1 MSDNIPP
8 QRFDWTDEG
17 VMRPKV
23 PRLADKH
30 FVVGM
35 EYMLVPHEDRSM
47 RSHRFYFASVNE
59 AWKNL
64 PEDMAERYPTA
75 DHLRKWALIK
85 AGYRDERSIV
95 AFSKAEALRIAAFI
109 RPMDEYAVVV
119 VREAVVR
126 VYTAK
131 SQSTRAMGKA
141 EFGTSKEKVLDI
153 LSAMIGTTAAT
164 LAANA
169 EATE

>member
-1 MSDNIPP
+1 
-8 QRFDWTDEG
+8 
-17 VMRPKV
+17 
-23 PRLADKH
+23 
-30 FVVGM
+30 
-35 EYMLVPHEDRSM
+35 M

-64 PEDMAERYPTA
+64 PEDMAERYPTS

-95 AFSKAEALRIAAFI
+95 ASSKAEALRIAAFI

-141 EFGTSKEKVLDI
+141 EFGASKEKVLDI
-153 LSAMIGTTAAT
+153 LSAMIGTSRDA
-164 LAANA
+164 LVANA
-169 EATE
+169 GQSA

>member
-30 FVVGM
+30 FVVGL
-35 EYMLVPHEDRSM
+35 EYMLVPHEERSM

-95 AFSKAEALRIAAFI
+95 AASKAEALRLAAFV

-119 VREAVVR
+119 VREAVVM

-131 SQSTRAMGKA
+131 SQSTRAMGKKTFM
-141 EFGTSKEKVLDI
+141 ESKDRVLDV
-153 LSAMIGTTAAT
+153 LATMIGTTRDA

-169 EATE
+169 GQAA

>member
-35 EYMLVPHEDRSM
+35 EYMLVPHEERSM

-75 DHLRKWALIK
+75 DHLQKWALIK

-95 AFSKAEALRIAAFI
+95 AASKAEAQRIAAFI
-109 RPMDEYAVVV
+109 KPMDEYAVVV

-141 EFGTSKEKVLDI
+141 EFGASKEKVLDI
-153 LSAMIGTTAAT
+153 LSAMIGTSRDA

-169 EATE
+169 ETAA